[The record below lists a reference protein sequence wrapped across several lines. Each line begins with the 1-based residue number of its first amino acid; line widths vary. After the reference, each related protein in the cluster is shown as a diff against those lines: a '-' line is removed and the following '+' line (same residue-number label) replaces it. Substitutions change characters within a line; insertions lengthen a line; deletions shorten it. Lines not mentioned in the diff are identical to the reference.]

1 MKQTPRTRKV
11 NETVREVVASMLL
24 EEIADPRLALVTV
37 TGAEVSPDFSVAT
50 IYVIAHGGEERYA
63 EVLEGLESAKGRI
76 RSLLGKRVKMRLTPE
91 LTFAIDE
98 SVDEGMRINEALKVV
113 PPSMALASQ
122 AVEEAQAVET
132 EDEPGGRDEGSAE

>member
-122 AVEEAQAVET
+122 AVEESLAAET
-132 EDEPGGRDEGSAE
+132 EDEPGGQDEGSAE